1 MNTEA
6 KKVIDIAL
14 AEVGTKEKPVN
25 ITKYAEYFDSLRKQG
40 IYVYN
45 YDKQGAA
52 WCDIFVDYCFA
63 QVFGAKEGV
72 KKLYQPMKG
81 CGAGC
86 KFSANY
92 FRAKGAFYSYPQP
105 GDQVFF
111 GGTGKENHTGIVTR
125 VTKDRFYT
133 VEGNS
138 SNMVKEHSYSLSSKK
153 VSGFG
158 RPDWSGE
165 EAPTTPNK
173 YEYPVIPARGY
184 FKSGDKGVEVQKMQ
198 KIILAICPGT
208 LPRYGVDGE
217 VGSETMNAVYQVQ
230 AKLGITRDHLY
241 GPKTNAACKRY
252 LEGV

>member
-25 ITKYAEYFDSLRKQG
+25 ITKYAAYFEGSDF
-40 IYVYN
+40 YN
-45 YDKQGAA
+45 GSKGDGKTWGCE
-52 WCDIFVDYCFA
+52 WCDVFVDW
-63 QVFGAKEGV
+63 VFCQAFGMEEGR
-72 KKLYQPMKG
+72 KKLYQPKKSA
-81 CGAGC
+81 GAGC

-92 FRAKGAFYSYPQP
+92 YRSKDAFYPYPMP

-111 GGTGKENHTGIVTR
+111 GTSGNESHTGIVTK
-125 VTKDRFYT
+125 VTKDKFYT

-138 SNMVKEHSYSLSSKK
+138 GNMVKEHSYTLNSKK
-153 VSGFG
+153 ISGFG
-158 RPDWSGE
+158 RPNWTAA
-165 EAPTTPNK
+165 APAPVTK
-173 YEYPVIPARGY
+173 YDYPQIPARGY
-184 FKSGDKGVEVQKMQ
+184 FKTGDKGVEVQKMQ
-198 KIILAICPGT
+198 KILIAICPGT

-217 VGSETMNAVYQVQ
+217 VGPETMNAVYQVQ
-230 AKLGITRDHLY
+230 AKLGINRDHLY